1 MKEAARQRGLDRFA
15 SGDNYLAIERE
26 ERAAAGDILG
36 QKLARIATK
45 DLPKICKGTKDTQLV
60 IRELEKF
67 MRGYYGKDKVPDIGT
82 KAYEKMAS
90 NFLAKLTDYANFEL
104 VEQPK
109 GRANQAG
116 RGGKFVLQHP
126 DFILNDDNKLASIV
140 FKEKAPKG
148 AGKGKFSNWS
158 DDEISDLNKYAA
170 MYKHQKGSN
179 AGKPDWKRVAEEVGR
194 SKEECKAKFH
204 RPSNSK

>member
-1 MKEAARQRGLDRFA
+1 LDRFA

-26 ERAAAGDILG
+26 ERAAVGDILG
-36 QKLARIATK
+36 QKLARIAK
-45 DLPKICKGTKDTQLV
+45 EDLPKICKGTKDGQLV

-67 MRGYYGKDKVPDIGT
+67 MQRYYGGKDKVPDIGT
-82 KAYEKMAS
+82 KAYETMAS

-109 GRANQAG
+109 GPIKAAG

-148 AGKGKFSNWS
+148 AGKGKNSRWS
-158 DDEISDLNKYAA
+158 VQEVSDLNKYAKI
-170 MYKHQKGSN
+170 YKHTTGPH
-179 AGKPDWKRVAEEVGR
+179 AGRPIWNLVAEKVGR
-194 SKEECKAKFH
+194 DAELCKKKF
-204 RPSNSK
+204 SSSSL

>member
-1 MKEAARQRGLDRFA
+1 LDRFA

-26 ERAAAGDILG
+26 ERAAVGDILG
-36 QKLARIATK
+36 QKLARIAK
-45 DLPKICKGTKDTQLV
+45 VDIPKICKGTKDGQLV

-67 MRGYYGKDKVPDIGT
+67 MQRYYGGKDKVPGIGT

-90 NFLAKLTDYANFEL
+90 NFLAKLTDDANFEL

-140 FKEKAPKG
+140 FKKKAPKG
-148 AGKGKFSNWS
+148 AGKGKNSRWS
-158 DDEISDLNKYAA
+158 VQEIEDLNKYVA
-170 MYKHQKGSN
+170 MYTHKKGRQ
-179 AGKPDWKRVAEEVGR
+179 AGKPDWKRVAEKVGR
-194 SKEECKAKFH
+194 DAEQCRKKF
-204 RPSNSK
+204 SSSSL